1 MTSLTVATVNVNGV
15 RAAFRKGM
23 GAWLEGRAPDVV
35 LLQEVRAPLEELAK
49 LLPADEGWHLAAQ
62 ASEIKG
68 RAGVAIASRLPLRA
82 VRLGLEPAR
91 DAQTPTTAAGESL
104 AQVEPL
110 STTGT
115 VSETNPFGE
124 PPVDTGRWIEA
135 EVSLPDG
142 TVATVVSCYLHS
154 ATNAE
159 GYLHTLLAKYAHL
172 DKVTTRLAEL
182 AGAEQAVVVG
192 GDVNI
197 AHRNADIANWRG
209 NKKSAG
215 FLPEERAYLDRWF
228 GELGWTDLGRAHGG
242 EGPGPYTWWS
252 WRGQAFV
259 NDKGWRID
267 YQLANPAL
275 APRAL
280 KVEVD
285 RAPSYAERWS
295 DHAPVIATYDL

>member
-228 GELGWTDLGRAHGG
+228 AAGWTDLGRHHAGEV
-242 EGPGPYTWWS
+242 EGPYPWWT
-252 WRGQAFV
+252 WRGQAFNKDV
-259 NDKGWRID
+259 GWRLD
-267 YQLANPAL
+267 YLLTNHAA
-275 APRAL
+275 AAHSRS
-280 KVEVD
+280 VTVD
-285 RAPSYAERWS
+285 RAEDYPGRWS
-295 DHAPVIATYDL
+295 DHAPVVGSFDF